1 VDGPLFVNLSI
12 LADRP
17 VAPLGVER
25 PGLISPVQ
33 SRTVAMFAEHPLA
46 DPKIQRYR
54 DYARQRQMT
63 LGDLLLENRI
73 IFLEG
78 VINDSAA
85 NMAVMKFLFLQYEN
99 RSQGISFYI
108 NSPGGSV
115 SSTLAIYDT
124 MQFIDCPVATYC
136 IGMAASGAAVLLAGG
151 AKGRRFCL
159 PHSKVMIHQPYGQ
172 VGGQVSD
179 IEIQAEEILKSRQV
193 INEIIAK
200 HTGQPVE
207 RVAKDTDRDRYL
219 TASQAKEY
227 GLVDEVVGH
236 IPISEVKAHTPPAP

>member
-1 VDGPLFVNLSI
+1 MLS
-12 LADRP
+12 
-17 VAPLGVER
+17 
-25 PGLISPVQ
+25 
-33 SRTVAMFAEHPLA
+33 EHPLFE
-46 DPKIQRYR
+46 PQLQRYR
-54 DYARQRQMT
+54 DYARQRQMG

-78 VINDSAA
+78 VINDAAA
-85 NMAVMKFLFLQYEN
+85 NLLVMKFLFLQYEN

-124 MQFIDCPVATYC
+124 MQFIDCPVNTYC

-151 AKGRRFCL
+151 HKGRRYSL

-172 VGGQVSD
+172 VGGQISD
-179 IEIQAEEILKSRQV
+179 IEIQAEEIVKSKQV
-193 INEIIAK
+193 INEILAK

-207 RVAKDTDRDRYL
+207 RVAKDTERDRYL
-219 TASQAKEY
+219 SALQAKEY

-236 IPISEVKAHTPPAP
+236 IPAAESKKGEPS